1 MNNIQIIHENIFNE
15 LKTLLSL
22 LRELAHKLSY
32 SLPQIPYRHE
42 QFDSIKNET
51 VYLTR
56 IYDAMYTTKEFN
68 YIDKTTQLHNN
79 INIIHN
85 RITSLIDNIDNTSIA
100 ILEPV

>member
-1 MNNIQIIHENIFNE
+1 MNNIEIIHDNIFYE
-15 LKTLLSL
+15 MKTLLSL

-32 SLPQIPYRHE
+32 SLPHIPNRRE
-42 QFDSIKNET
+42 QFDLIKNAT
-51 VYLTR
+51 LYLTR
-56 IYDAMYTTKEFN
+56 IYDVMYKTKEFN
-68 YIDKTTQLHNN
+68 YIDKTIQLHDN

>member
-1 MNNIQIIHENIFNE
+1 MNNIEIIHDNIFYE
-15 LKTLLSL
+15 MKTLLSL

-42 QFDSIKNET
+42 QFNTLKNEAL
-51 VYLTR
+51 YLTR
-56 IYDAMYTTKEFN
+56 VYDVMYTTKEIN
-68 YIDKTTQLHNN
+68 YIDKTIQLHDN